1 MVQTSSS
8 QLLLLNVE
16 DILGYAQI
24 QNGRFSKN
32 VKPFNIKRAVNDIMD
47 IQQYQANAKEIKL
60 EADFYNFPPKESVID
75 EYRKN
80 DVIPVRDQNHIVC
93 SEEKRIK

>member
-1 MVQTSSS
+1 
-8 QLLLLNVE
+8 
-16 DILGYAQI
+16 
-24 QNGRFSKN
+24 
-32 VKPFNIKRAVNDIMD
+32 MD

-60 EADFYNFPPKESVID
+60 QADFFSFPPKESVID